1 MASRALD
8 TPHDGLAER
17 TQCATDGCGFYAC
30 ASGPACELRCA
41 ARAPP
46 RAHSQ
51 HRGRCRNEATEGLCS
66 QCFKAKMSAI
76 QLTVDAAG
84 AAASESSRQHAASL
98 QAALAPAADVAPANA
113 PEVGARRGG
122 EAAMD
127 AASTSAAAAPPV
139 AQAAA
144 PVDGGPPGPERPKK
158 KNRCAVCS
166 KKVGLMGFECK
177 CGRLLC
183 TAHRQAEEH
192 QCDFDYRAEGKKRLE
207 AANPVVAFSKVDN
220 I

>member
-1 MASRALD
+1 
-8 TPHDGLAER
+8 
-17 TQCATDGCGFYAC
+17 
-30 ASGPACELRCA
+30 
-41 ARAPP
+41 
-46 RAHSQ
+46 
-51 HRGRCRNEATEGLCS
+51 
-66 QCFKAKMSAI
+66 MSAI
-76 QLTVDAAG
+76 QLKVDAAG
-84 AAASESSRQHAASL
+84 VAASESSRH
-98 QAALAPAADVAPANA
+98 QAAALLAPAANIAAAIA

-122 EAAMD
+122 EAVLD
-127 AASTSAAAAPPV
+127 VASASAAVAPPV

-144 PVDGGPPGPERPKK
+144 PVDGGAPGPDRPKK

-192 QCDFDYRAEGKKRLE
+192 SCEYDYRAEGKKRLE
-207 AANPVVAFSKVDN
+207 AANPVVAFSKVNN